1 VRKIAATALIALY
14 AGCLVPASAAPQM
27 PPADLPEAFAAMPAV
42 RAVTLSANGRV
53 LAWIQSNGSQRDAV
67 VYNYAAH
74 RVQRV
79 FHIDPRMKPWAL
91 CWDGSDM
98 LLLTVT
104 MPVHLQAPGVNIRY
118 LIERIL
124 ALDVKTGQTRALLMS
139 GNYMQYVTAARL
151 LLADPHRQHGVIM
164 FTYEWSA
171 NAYRPS
177 TGTLIHSSRA
187 DSGWQGNLF
196 AVDPRSGDYR
206 VIGHGNAFTIG
217 WVVSR
222 NGRPLARTQYHP
234 RQRRFLLEARRASH
248 WQTVYQRTAGV
259 QPDLQPVAQAEKTV
273 LAIVPD
279 AAGNQRLLAIPLAGG
294 APKNLL
300 PDTRRSV
307 SSLDLSDSGRPLGVS
322 LEGGRNRYRWLD
334 PAAQVRYAS
343 VAHAFPGIPLRVYD
357 ASRNGSE
364 VLAEVRSPVIAPIYY
379 LTDFAAHR
387 AMVVGQSYPQLAHMS
402 LGTSRN
408 LTYRTDDGESVH
420 ATLLLPRATV
430 DRNLPLV
437 LLPPGGPQRGS
448 SAHFDWLAG
457 FLVAN
462 GYAVLRPQLT
472 SIGVNGP
479 GTAAGTLGQWDGVSQ
494 NYALAGVRT
503 LIKQGVVDA
512 HRVCIVGVSYGGYA
526 ALAGAAF
533 SPRTYACAVSING
546 ISDLP
551 AFVRY
556 EITAAGTI
564 STGTAAA
571 AYWRAQLG
579 SPSDPKLLAESPLQ
593 AASAVRVPVLLMHCT
608 RGAGVLFSQSQEMA
622 DALTRL
628 GKSVTLIRLP
638 GMDLCMDHTSTRSAL
653 LHAIGPF
660 LRKVLH

>member
-1 VRKIAATALIALY
+1 MAASALIALL
-14 AGCLVPASAAPQM
+14 AGSFGPAWAAPNA
-27 PPADLPEAFAAMPAV
+27 PPADLPAAFAAMPAV
-42 RAVTLSANGRV
+42 RAVTLSASGRA
-53 LAWIQSNGSQRDAV
+53 LAWIQNDGSQQDAV
-67 VYNYAAH
+67 VYSYVTH

-79 FHIDPRMKPWAL
+79 FHIDPRMKPWGL
-91 CWDGSDM
+91 CWDGSGM

-118 LIERIL
+118 LIARIL
-124 ALDVKTGQTRALLMS
+124 ALDVKTGQARVLLMS
-139 GNYMQYVTAARL
+139 GNGMQYVTAARL
-151 LLADPHRQHGVIM
+151 LLADPNRQHGVIM

-177 TGTLIHSSRA
+177 TGTLIHSSRG

-196 AVDPRSGDYR
+196 AVDPHSGDYR

-217 WVVSR
+217 WVV
-222 NGRPLARTQYHP
+222 GRSGKPLARAQYHP
-234 RQRRFLLEARRASH
+234 RHRRFLLEAWRASQ
-248 WQTVYQRTAGV
+248 WKTVYQRSAGV
-259 QPDLQPVAQAEKTV
+259 QPELQPVAQDNGTV

-279 AAGNQRLLAIPLAGG
+279 GAGNQRLLAIPLAGG
-294 APKNLL
+294 APTNLL
-300 PDTRRSV
+300 PGTRRSV

-334 PAAQVRYAS
+334 PAARVRYAS
-343 VAHAFPGIPLRVYD
+343 VARAFPGLPLRVYD

-379 LTDFAAHR
+379 LTDFATHR

-402 LGTSRN
+402 LGMSRN
-408 LTYRTDDGESVH
+408 LTYRTDGGESVH
-420 ATLLLPRATV
+420 ATLLLPHGTV

-437 LLPPGGPQRGS
+437 LLPPGGPERGS
-448 SAHFDWLAG
+448 SVRFDWLAG

-472 SIGVNGP
+472 SIGVSGP
-479 GTAAGTLGQWDGVSQ
+479 GTAAGTLDQWDGLSQ
-494 NYALAGVRT
+494 SYALAGVRA
-503 LIKQGVVDA
+503 LIKQGVVNA

-533 SPRTYACAVSING
+533 SPQTYACAVSING

-556 EITAAGTI
+556 EIAAAGGV
-564 STGTAAA
+564 STGTATA

-579 SPSDPKLLAESPLQ
+579 SPSDPRLAAESPVN
-593 AASAVRVPVLLMHCT
+593 AAADVRAPVLLMHCAH
-608 RGAGVLFSQSQEMA
+608 GAGVLFSQSQEMA

-628 GKSVTLIRLP
+628 GKTVTLTRLP
-638 GMDLCMDHTSTRSAL
+638 GRDLCLDRTSTRSAL
-653 LHAIGPF
+653 LRAIGPF
-660 LRKVLH
+660 LRKYLH

>member
-1 VRKIAATALIALY
+1 MRKIAAGALFALL
-14 AGCLVPASAAPQM
+14 AGCLGPARAAAGA
-27 PPADLPEAFAAMPAV
+27 PPPDLAAAFGAMPAV
-42 RAVTLSANGRV
+42 SAVTLSGGGQALG
-53 LAWIQSNGSQRDAV
+53 WIQSDGSRRDVV
-67 VYNYAAH
+67 VYDYAAH
-74 RVQRV
+74 RVRRV
-79 FHIDPRMKPWAL
+79 FHIDPRMQPWAL
-91 CWDGSDM
+91 RWDGSDM

-104 MPVHLQAPGVNIRY
+104 MPVHRQAPGVNIRY

-124 ALDVKTGQTRALLMS
+124 ALDIKTGQARVLLMS
-139 GNYMQYVTAARL
+139 GNDMQYVTAARL
-151 LLADPHRQHGVIM
+151 LLADPHRPHGVIM

-171 NAYRPS
+171 NAYRSS
-177 TGTLIHSSRA
+177 TGTLIHSSRG

-222 NGRPLARTQYHP
+222 SGMPLARAQYHP
-234 RQRRFLLEARRASH
+234 RHRRFLLEAWRASQ
-248 WQTVYQRTAGV
+248 WKTIYQRTAGV
-259 QPDLQPVAQAEKTV
+259 QPDLQSVAQGNNTV

-279 AAGNQRLLAIPLAGG
+279 EAGNQRLLAIPLAGG

-300 PDTRRSV
+300 PDSKRSV
-307 SSLDLSDSGRPLGVS
+307 SSLDFSDSGRPLGVA
-322 LEGGRNRYRWLD
+322 LEGGRNRFRWLD

-387 AMVVGQSYPQLAHMS
+387 AMVVGQSYPQLAHIS

-408 LTYRTDDGESVH
+408 LTYRTDGGESVH
-420 ATLLLPRATV
+420 AALLLPPGMA

-437 LLPPGGPQRGS
+437 LLPPGGPERGS
-448 SAHFDWLAG
+448 TVRFDWLAG

-479 GTAAGTLGQWDGVSQ
+479 GTAAGTVGQWDGLSQ
-494 NYALAGVRT
+494 NYALAGLRT

-533 SPRTYACAVSING
+533 SPQTYACAVSING

-556 EITAAGTI
+556 EITAAGGV
-564 STGTAAA
+564 STGTATA

-579 SPSDPKLLAESPLQ
+579 SPSDPKLIADSPVH
-593 AASAVRVPVLLMHCT
+593 AASGVRAPVLLMHCT

-628 GKSVTLIRLP
+628 GKSVTLIHLP
-638 GMDLCMDHTSTRSAL
+638 GMDMCLDHASTRSAL
-653 LHAIGPF
+653 LRAIGPF
-660 LRKVLH
+660 LRKYLH